1 MTINF
6 FNVKDVLTASDGH
19 VAVLISGF
27 NFQHEVSFLLVFYN
41 NQTNQPGQL
50 SLSSRTVAAGV
61 GTV

>member
-50 SLSSRTVAAGV
+50 SLSSLM
-61 GTV
+61 